1 MNGPETTTDTLIDVR
16 IEKPGQIRIG
26 PAMAFIMVIL
36 LILIPVILVL
46 GNAGLTAR
54 WIGFGAGSALTIV
67 IIYTIQRH
75 LKHKHIRR
83 LFDLAKQGD
92 HQSAAS
98 YLSRHA
104 YVEGNNPLASG
115 WVGMLAG
122 TSQLNTTIR
131 ASWHEAREKVEPLTI
146 SFCPILLDETDEAF
160 RQLEEATNDA
170 PMAPDETATQSTP
183 TEQLFAAKIRRNV
196 RLKGALML
204 GFWCYFFLNAATVAY
219 QLGQVTVRLCFWV
232 LVLAIYLFVSPSSG
246 TSLSPAQWLLV
257 PSGLILRKPARDRT
271 RSSLHLFDRRRSV
284 LCAYQVRKGS
294 WMIYVADSEKNES
307 VPVTSREARLLL
319 RAWLSPLAP
328 PPVEKLADLT

>member
-1 MNGPETTTDTLIDVR
+1 MNGPETTTGTLIDVR

-26 PAMAFIMVIL
+26 PALAFIMVIL
-36 LILIPVILVL
+36 FILVPVILVL

-54 WIGFGAGSALTIV
+54 WIGFGVGSALTIV
-67 IIYTIQRH
+67 IIYAIQRH

-83 LFDLAKQGD
+83 LFDLVKQGD

-98 YLSRHA
+98 YMSRHA
-104 YVEGNNPLASG
+104 YEAGNNPLAGG
-115 WVGMLAG
+115 WIGMLAG
-122 TSQLNTTIR
+122 MGQTDTTIR
-131 ASWHEAREKVEPLTI
+131 ASWYEERQTVEPLTI
-146 SFCPILLDETDEAF
+146 SFYPILLDETEEAF
-160 RQLEEATNDA
+160 RQLEEATEDA
-170 PMAPDETATQSTP
+170 PAAPVEAAARSTQS
-183 TEQLFAAKIRRNV
+183 ERSFAAKIRRNV

-204 GFWCYFFLNAATVAY
+204 GFWCFFFLNAATEAY
-219 QLGQVTVRLCFWV
+219 QLSQVTVRLSFWV

-294 WMIYVADSEKNES
+294 WVIYVADSEKNES

-328 PPVEKLADLT
+328 PPVEKLVDLT